1 MSTYY
6 GSCLSNFFKVK
17 DLEKFEEWISKF
29 PELETFG
36 PELGAVEGETKDY
49 VAFGSTEIGIPEY
62 MPTEDGE
69 DIEVDFIS
77 DLYKHLQEGEVAIV
91 QEIGNEKLL
100 YFTGYSLVI
109 DWQGNTKYFS
119 IADAYD
125 WANEK
130 YGREICRCD

>member
-6 GSCLSNFFKVK
+6 GCCVSNFFKVK

-36 PELGAVEGETKDY
+36 GETKEY
-49 VAFGSTEIGIPEY
+49 VAFGSMNTGIPEY
-62 MPTEDGE
+62 MPTDDDEGSIQVE
-69 DIEVDFIS
+69 FII

-91 QEIGNEKLL
+91 QEVGSEKLKCL
-100 YFTGYSLVI
+100 IGFSVAI

-119 IADAYD
+119 ISDVYE
-125 WANEK
+125 WVNNK
-130 YGREICRCD
+130 YGRDISRCD

>member
-36 PELGAVEGETKDY
+36 GETKEHI
-49 VAFGSTEIGIPEY
+49 AFGSTQSGIPDY
-62 MPTEDGE
+62 MMSEDGE
-69 DIEVDFIS
+69 DSTEVEFITELS
-77 DLYKHLQEGEVAIV
+77 KHLREGEVAIV

-100 YFTGYSLVI
+100 YFRGFSVVI
-109 DWQGNTKYFS
+109 DWQGNSKYFS
-119 IADAYD
+119 ISDAYE

-130 YGREICRCD
+130 YGRDISRCE